1 MQDAVVRR
9 IEIIGEAVR
18 NLPADFKQA
27 NPETPWL
34 DIADMRNKLIHEYFD
49 VDIELV
55 WEVVKKDIPELKN
68 HIQKLIAT
76 RSSVE

>member
-1 MQDAVVRR
+1 
-9 IEIIGEAVR
+9 
-18 NLPADFKQA
+18 
-27 NPETPWL
+27 
-34 DIADMRNKLIHEYFD
+34 MRNKLIHEYFD